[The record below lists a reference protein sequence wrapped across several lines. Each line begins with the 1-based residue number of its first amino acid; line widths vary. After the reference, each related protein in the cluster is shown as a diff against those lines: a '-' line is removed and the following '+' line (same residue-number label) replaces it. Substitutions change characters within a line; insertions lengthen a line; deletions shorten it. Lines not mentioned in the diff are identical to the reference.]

1 MSVLAVGLSHRSSPV
16 ALLER
21 VALNGETRTKA
32 VGDML
37 GSDSVNEVM
46 VVSTC
51 NRTEVYADV
60 ATFHGGVAAITE
72 LLSWHTGVPL
82 GELSEHLYVHYE
94 DRAVQHLF
102 SVTCG
107 LDSMVVGEGQILG
120 QVRDALKEGQEHA
133 TVGRVLNDLGQRAL
147 RVGKRAHTE
156 THLDHAG
163 ADMVSFG
170 LGEALRPLGATVTP
184 EPSGVTVESTTPAE
198 GAAAPP
204 GCPMSGAT
212 AAPAGSGTAFAVSAD
227 SDVPAA
233 SDAEVA
239 RPAPA
244 SLAGVR
250 VLVLGAGSMS
260 ALSANTVARQGA
272 GRVVVANRTHE
283 RAARLAE
290 CLTEAY
296 DAVDAV
302 AVPFEEAA
310 TALADVDLVISCTGA
325 QGVVLAADTVAPA
338 AEGRDRPLVFL
349 DLALP
354 RDIDPA
360 VRDLPGTH
368 LVDIEDLRQAAAGGA
383 GGGTDRSG
391 SLTLVR
397 GIVEEEV
404 AEFGAVRRANQVTP
418 TVVAL
423 RAQAQDVVEAE
434 LTRLHGRL
442 PDDLGPK
449 AREEITR
456 AMRRVA
462 DKLLHR
468 PTVRVKELAKA
479 PDGESYEVAL
489 RELFDLDPQAP
500 GALAAPTGPTHA
512 ERSAQEKA

>member
-21 VALNGETRTKA
+21 VVLNGETRARA
-32 VGDML
+32 VAEMV
-37 GSDSVNEVM
+37 GSESVNEVM

-60 ATFHGGVAAITE
+60 SAFHGGVTAITE

-82 GELSEHLYVHYE
+82 GELSEHMYVHYE

-120 QVRDALKEGQEHA
+120 QVRDALKEGQESGS
-133 TVGRVLNDLGQRAL
+133 VGRVLNDLGQRAL

-170 LGEALRPLGATVTP
+170 LTVARGGLNLGPTGAPGTTADQTVQAVGAVP
-184 EPSGVTVESTTPAE
+184 PA
-198 GAAAPP
+198 
-204 GCPMSGAT
+204 GCPMSQVPGDT
-212 AAPAGSGTAFAVSAD
+212 DEAPL
-227 SDVPAA
+227 
-233 SDAEVA
+233 A
-239 RPAPA
+239 RPARGP
-244 SLAGVR
+244 LTGVR

-260 ALSANTVARQGA
+260 ALSANTVCRQGA
-272 GRVVVANRTHE
+272 AAVVVANRTFE

-296 DAVDAV
+296 DTVEAR
-302 AVPFEEAA
+302 AVPFDGAA
-310 TALADVDLVISCTGA
+310 DALAEVDLVISCTGA
-325 QGVVLAADTVAPA
+325 QGLVLTADAVAAAGA
-338 AEGRDRPLVFL
+338 GRARPLVFL

-360 VRDLPGTH
+360 VRELPGTH
-368 LVDIEDLRQAAAGGA
+368 LVDIEDLRQAAATGSAGAAGRGGA
-383 GGGTDRSG
+383 
-391 SLTLVR
+391 LTLVR
-397 GIVEEEV
+397 GIVDEEV
-404 AEFGAVRRANQVTP
+404 AEFRAVRRASQVTP

-423 RAQAQDVVEAE
+423 RAQARDVVEAE
-434 LTRLHGRL
+434 LARLHGRL
-442 PDDLGPK
+442 PEDLDDRT
-449 AREEITR
+449 REEITR

-468 PTVRVKELAKA
+468 PTVRVKELAAA
-479 PDGESYEVAL
+479 PDGESYEAAL
-489 RELFDLDPQAP
+489 RELFALDPGSP
-500 GALAAPTGPTHA
+500 EALAAPEDPATAAPT
-512 ERSAQEKA
+512 AQEKA

>member
-1 MSVLAVGLSHRSSPV
+1 MRMSVLAVGLSHRSSPV

-21 VALNGETRTKA
+21 VALNGEARTKA
-32 VGDML
+32 VGEMV

-60 ATFHGGVAAITE
+60 EAFHGGVAAITE
-72 LLSWHTGVPL
+72 LLSWHSGVPL

-120 QVRDALKEGQEHA
+120 QVRDALKEGQD
-133 TVGRVLNDLGQRAL
+133 TGSVGRVLNDLGQRAL

-170 LGEALRPLGATVTP
+170 LTVAARDLGLGPTGADETTADRTV
-184 EPSGVTVESTTPAE
+184 PAV
-198 GAAAPP
+198 GAVPP
-204 GCPMSGAT
+204 VGCPMSSS
-212 AAPAGSGTAFAVSAD
+212 AGDTGD
-227 SDVPAA
+227 GPGL
-233 SDAEVA
+233 A
-239 RPAPA
+239 RPSSGPL
-244 SLAGVR
+244 SGLR

-260 ALSANTVARQGA
+260 ALSANTVSRQGA
-272 GRVVVANRTHE
+272 ATVVVANRTPE

-296 DAVDAV
+296 DTVRSRS
-302 AVPFEEAA
+302 VPFADAA
-310 TALADVDLVISCTGA
+310 GVLADVDLVISCTGA
-325 QGVVLAADTVAPA
+325 QGLVLTADAVAAATA
-338 AEGRDRPLVFL
+338 GRTRPLVFL

-360 VRDLPGTH
+360 VRDLPGVR
-368 LVDIEDLRQAAAGGA
+368 LVDIEDLRQAAATGAVGGA
-383 GGGTDRSG
+383 GERS
-391 SLTLVR
+391 SALTLVR
-397 GIVEEEV
+397 GIVDEEV
-404 AEFGAVRRANQVTP
+404 TEFRTVRRANQVTP

-423 RAQAQDVVEAE
+423 RSQARDVVEAE
-434 LTRLHGRL
+434 LSRLHGRL
-442 PDDLGPK
+442 PDDIDDRT
-449 AREEITR
+449 REEITR

-468 PTVRVKELAKA
+468 PTVRVKELAAA
-479 PDGESYEVAL
+479 PDGESYEAAL
-489 RELFDLDPQAP
+489 RQLFDLDPKTPESLTASGGP
-500 GALAAPTGPTHA
+500 STAA
-512 ERSAQEKA
+512 RSAQEKA

>member
-21 VALNGETRTKA
+21 VALNGETRTRV

-170 LGEALRPLGATVTP
+170 LTEALRHLGATAA
-184 EPSGVTVESTTPAE
+184 EPAEVTVDRTTPAE
-198 GAAAPP
+198 GAVAPA

-212 AAPAGSGTAFAVSAD
+212 AAPAEPGT
-227 SDVPAA
+227 A

-272 GRVVVANRTHE
+272 SRVVVANRTHE

-296 DAVDAV
+296 DTVDAH
-302 AVPFEEAA
+302 AVPFDEAA
-310 TALADVDLVISCTGA
+310 AALTDVDLVISCTGA
-325 QGVVLAADTVAPA
+325 QGLVLAADAVAPA

-360 VRDLPGTH
+360 VRDLPGAR
-368 LVDIEDLRQAAAGGA
+368 LVDIEDLRQAAAGGT
-383 GGGTDRSG
+383 GGDTDRSG

-479 PDGESYEVAL
+479 PDGESYEAAL

-500 GALAAPTGPTHA
+500 GALATPTGPTHA

>member
-21 VALNGETRTKA
+21 VALDGQTRTKLVA
-32 VGDML
+32 EMV

-60 ATFHGGVAAITE
+60 ESFHGGVAAITE
-72 LLSWHTGVPL
+72 LLSWHTGVAL

-120 QVRDALKEGQEHA
+120 QVRDGLKEGQGNGS
-133 TVGRVLNDLGQRAL
+133 VGRVLNDLGQRAL

-170 LGEALRPLGATVTP
+170 LTVASGTLGLGPTGAPQTTADQTVPAT
-184 EPSGVTVESTTPAE
+184 
-198 GAAAPP
+198 GAVPP
-204 GCPMSGAT
+204 VGCPMSAVPGDT
-212 AAPAGSGTAFAVSAD
+212 DDAPGL
-227 SDVPAA
+227 
-233 SDAEVA
+233 A
-239 RPAPA
+239 RPTRGP
-244 SLAGVR
+244 LTGVR

-260 ALSANTVARQGA
+260 ALSANTVCRQGA
-272 GRVVVANRTHE
+272 EAVVVANRTHE

-296 DAVDAV
+296 ESVEAS
-302 AVPFEEAA
+302 AVPFDEAA
-310 TALADVDLVISCTGA
+310 DVLADVDLVISCTGA
-325 QGVVLAADTVAPA
+325 RGFVLTEDAVAAATA
-338 AEGRDRPLVFL
+338 GRTRPLAFL

-354 RDIDPA
+354 RDIEPA
-360 VRDLPGTH
+360 VRDLPGVGV
-368 LVDIEDLRQAAAGGA
+368 VDIEDLRRAAATGP
-383 GGGTDRSG
+383 GTGNGRDNA
-391 SLTLVR
+391 LALVR
-397 GIVEEEV
+397 DIVDEEV
-404 AEFGAVRRANQVTP
+404 DEFRAIRRASQVTP

-423 RAQAQDVVEAE
+423 RTQARNVVEAE
-434 LTRLHGRL
+434 LARLHGRL
-442 PDDLGPK
+442 PDDLDDRT
-449 AREEITR
+449 REEIGR

-468 PTVRVKELAKA
+468 PTVRVKELAAA
-479 PDGESYEVAL
+479 PDGESYETAL
-489 RELFDLDPQAP
+489 RELFALDPTDTRTSSEESADV
-500 GALAAPTGPTHA
+500 ART
-512 ERSAQEKA
+512 AQEKS

>member
-21 VALNGETRTKA
+21 VALNGETRTRA
-32 VGDML
+32 VGEMVA
-37 GSDSVNEVM
+37 SEAVNEAM

-60 ATFHGGVAAITE
+60 SAFHGGVAAITE
-72 LLSWHTGVPL
+72 LLSWHTGVAL
-82 GELSEHLYVHYE
+82 GELSDHLYVHYE
-94 DRAVQHLF
+94 DQAVQHLF

-120 QVRDALKEGQEHA
+120 QVRDALKLGQEA
-133 TVGRVLNDLGQRAL
+133 GTVGRVLNDLGQRAL

-170 LGEALRPLGATVTP
+170 LEHALAHLRPRPDTAGPAPTV
-184 EPSGVTVESTTPAE
+184 GQTTPVA
-198 GAAAPP
+198 GAVPPAA
-204 GCPMSGAT
+204 CPMSGAEAPSARST
-212 AAPAGSGTAFAVSAD
+212 AADGSGE
-227 SDVPAA
+227 AA
-233 SDAEVA
+233 
-239 RPAPA
+239 
-244 SLAGVR
+244 AGPLSGLR

-272 GRVVVANRTHE
+272 RTVVVANRTME

-296 DAVDAV
+296 DTVGSR
-302 AVPFEEAA
+302 AVPFPDAA
-310 TALADVDLVISCTGA
+310 GVLPEVDLVISCTGA
-325 QGVVLAADTVAPA
+325 QGLVLTADAVAAADT
-338 AEGRDRPLVFL
+338 GRTTPLVFL

-354 RDIDPA
+354 HDIDPA
-360 VRDLPGTH
+360 VRDLPH
-368 LVDIEDLRQAAAGGA
+368 VSLVDIEDLRQATAATRDRESG
-383 GGGTDRSG
+383 RSG
-391 SLTLVR
+391 ALTVVR
-397 GIVEEEV
+397 EIVDEEV
-404 AEFGAVRRANQVTP
+404 AEFRTVRRANEVTP

-423 RAQAQDVVEAE
+423 RAQARGVVESE
-434 LTRLHGRL
+434 LSRLHGRL
-442 PDDLGPK
+442 PADLDDR

-468 PTVRVKELAKA
+468 PTVRVKELAAA
-479 PDGESYEVAL
+479 PDGEAYEAAL
-489 RELFDLDPQAP
+489 RELFDLDPKTP
-500 GALAAPTGPTHA
+500 EALSSTARPTTAAEA
-512 ERSAQEKA
+512 AQEQV

>member
-21 VALNGETRTKA
+21 VALNGETRTRA

-51 NRTEVYADV
+51 NRTEIYADV

-120 QVRDALKEGQEHA
+120 QVRDALKEGQDGA
-133 TVGRVLNDLGQRAL
+133 SVGRVLNDLGQRAL

-170 LGEALRPLGATVTP
+170 LTEALRHLGAPPAVA
-184 EPSGVTVESTTPAE
+184 EVTVDRTTPAE
-198 GAAAPP
+198 GVAAPA
-204 GCPMSGAT
+204 GCPMSGVTA
-212 AAPAGSGTAFAVSAD
+212 AAPADT
-227 SDVPAA
+227 PA
-233 SDAEVA
+233 AEVA

-244 SLAGVR
+244 PLAGIR

-272 GRVVVANRTHE
+272 SGVVVANRTQE

-296 DAVDAV
+296 DTVSAH
-302 AVPFEEAA
+302 AVPFETAA
-310 TALADVDLVISCTGA
+310 DALADVDLVISCTGA
-325 QGVVLAADTVAPA
+325 QGLVLTADAVAAAVG
-338 AEGRDRPLVFL
+338 GRGRPLVFL

-354 RDIDPA
+354 RDVDPA
-360 VRDLPGTH
+360 VRDLAGAR
-368 LVDIEDLRQAAAGGA
+368 LVDIEDLRQAAATGS
-383 GGGTDRSG
+383 GGGDRSG

-404 AEFGAVRRANQVTP
+404 AEFGAVRRADQVTP

-434 LTRLHGRL
+434 LARLHGRL
-442 PDDLGPK
+442 PDDLGAK

-479 PDGESYEVAL
+479 PDGESYEAAL

-500 GALAAPTGPTHA
+500 GALAAPTGPTHT
-512 ERSAQEKA
+512 EPSAQEKS